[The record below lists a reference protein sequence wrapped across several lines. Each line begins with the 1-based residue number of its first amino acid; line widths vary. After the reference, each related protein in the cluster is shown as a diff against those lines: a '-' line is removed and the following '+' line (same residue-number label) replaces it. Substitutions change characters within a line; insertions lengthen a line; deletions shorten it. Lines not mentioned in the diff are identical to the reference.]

1 MNEKNRAVNK
11 RSQTTWKSCN
21 YKWRRTKNRSKKKR
35 GGALERDLYEIQ
47 STLACEGDSYLM
59 IGLNPN
65 TSSHL
70 TDGEIQVPQDELF
83 PKTHSYLGIV
93 CCLVAQSCPTL
104 CDSMD
109 CSTPGFPV
117 LHYLSDFVQTHI
129 HWVNDVSQPSHPL
142 WPTSPFAHSLAQHQ
156 GLFQRI
162 GSSHQGG
169 QSIKALASASVDFQ
183 WIFSVDFL

>member
-1 MNEKNRAVNK
+1 M
-11 RSQTTWKSCN
+11 
-21 YKWRRTKNRSKKKR
+21 RRTELSTKGVRQLENPVIINEEEPRIGAKKKKR
-35 GGALERDLYEIQ
+35 ALERDLYEIQ

-129 HWVNDVSQPSHPL
+129 H
-142 WPTSPFAHSLAQHQ
+142 
-156 GLFQRI
+156 
-162 GSSHQGG
+162 
-169 QSIKALASASVDFQ
+169 
-183 WIFSVDFL
+183 